1 MAEIA
6 ALAIAGLVPIV
17 GELDLR
23 LLVAR
28 RGEEDQGEAALL
40 IVHPAHLLEAE
51 QREEAQRLLGVG
63 DADHGVQ
70 IFHCTCLNSSP

>member
-40 IVHPAHLLEAE
+40 IVHPPHLLEAE
-51 QREEAQRLLGVG
+51 QREKAQRFLGIG

-70 IFHCTCLNSSP
+70 IFHCDRLNSST